1 MYGDGSLYGIP
12 GWGNN
17 EDQTYVDSEENIYS
31 SNGCL
36 FIVPTFNEGV
46 GFESARINSSQKRTF
61 LFGRIDVAFSV
72 PEPTGSLACYLD
84 VARIQEVRE
93 IGQRVG
99 K

>member
-36 FIVPTFNEGV
+36 FIIPTFNEGV
-46 GFESARINSSQKRTF
+46 GFESARINSSKNVHFVWQN
-61 LFGRIDVAFSV
+61 
-72 PEPTGSLACYLD
+72 
-84 VARIQEVRE
+84 
-93 IGQRVG
+93 
-99 K
+99 